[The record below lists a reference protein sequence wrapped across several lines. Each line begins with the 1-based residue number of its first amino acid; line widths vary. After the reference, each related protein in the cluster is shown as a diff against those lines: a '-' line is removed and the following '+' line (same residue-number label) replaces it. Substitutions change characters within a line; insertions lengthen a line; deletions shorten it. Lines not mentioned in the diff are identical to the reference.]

1 MANYDIFTVHLFS
14 QTCGTFE
21 MLNTNNSNILFY
33 MERKSIPIYDF
44 NNYITD
50 KNMNVYVHITQK
62 NESNHIQTQQDIS
75 EPSVNQLLFS
85 VSIQI

>member
-1 MANYDIFTVHLFS
+1 
-14 QTCGTFE
+14 

-85 VSIQI
+85 VSIQIWVSK